1 MKLLDWRNKSLRGHV
16 LLIATLAAVILF
28 SLHPE
33 LRLLVPLVDALGI
46 DLLVLL
52 LSSRLWSYVKPAL
65 LAAHRF
71 VVLPLA
77 RKCYSIAIFFFGYGG
92 PYVDAKLSARFPHL
106 GLAP

>member
-1 MKLLDWRNKSLRGHV
+1 MKLLDWPNKSLRGRV
-16 LLIATLAAVILF
+16 LLIATLATVILCSF
-28 SLHPE
+28 HPE
-33 LRLLVPLVDALGI
+33 LRLIVPLVDALGI

-52 LSSRLWSYVKPAL
+52 LSSQLWSYIKPFL

-92 PYVDAKLSARFPHL
+92 PYVEAKLAARFRHL
-106 GLAP
+106 GVAA

>member
-1 MKLLDWRNKSLRGHV
+1 MKLLDWPNKSLRGRV
-16 LLIATLAAVILF
+16 LFIATLATVILF
-28 SLHPE
+28 SFHPE

-52 LSSRLWSYVKPAL
+52 FSSQLWSYMKPFL
-65 LAAHRF
+65 LAAHRL

-92 PYVDAKLSARFPHL
+92 PYVEAKLAARFPHL
-106 GLAP
+106 GVAP